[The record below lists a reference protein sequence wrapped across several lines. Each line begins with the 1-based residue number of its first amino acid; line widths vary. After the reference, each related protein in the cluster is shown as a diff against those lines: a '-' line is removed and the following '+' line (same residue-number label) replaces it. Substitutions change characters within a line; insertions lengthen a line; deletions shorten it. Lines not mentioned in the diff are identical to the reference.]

1 MSWKKPEVFLAQ
13 KFIRTPFTWLAYLIL
28 AFYGYYLN
36 IYGPITP
43 YLKDEL
49 GLTYTV
55 SSLHFTAFAAG
66 ILIVGFFGH
75 ILIEKVGRRRSLWI
89 GAFGISLSA
98 FLLLAGTTPVVTI
111 GASLLMGT
119 VGSLILAVVPSALS
133 DQYGEQRAV
142 ALSEANVV
150 SSFFS
155 TIAPLLVGWFVV
167 VAGSWR
173 WALATVAL
181 APILMLLV
189 FRKTKP
195 APARLVK
202 DDSPIARNKSLP
214 GLYWV
219 LWMAI
224 VLAVSVEFCMIY
236 WSADYF
242 VVGLGMQ
249 KVDAAQAVSLF
260 LAAMIVGRLGGS
272 LLVQRFAVQKLVL
285 AATLAAGVGFI
296 VFWKAETI
304 LAGLTGLFIT
314 GLGVAS
320 MYPLIL
326 SMAMG
331 ASNGNSVQASA
342 RATLASGTAILL
354 LPLILGRLA
363 DSFGIHNAYA
373 IVAFLLLG
381 VFLIVLFAGRH
392 STTRN
397 LATVKSIVQG
407 RD

>member
-1 MSWKKPEVFLAQ
+1 M
-13 KFIRTPFTWLAYLIL
+13 
-28 AFYGYYLN
+28 
-36 IYGPITP
+36 
-43 YLKDEL
+43 
-49 GLTYTV
+49 
-55 SSLHFTAFAAG
+55 
-66 ILIVGFFGH
+66 
-75 ILIEKVGRRRSLWI
+75 
-89 GAFGISLSA
+89 
-98 FLLLAGTTPVVTI
+98 
-111 GASLLMGT
+111 
-119 VGSLILAVVPSALS
+119 
-133 DQYGEQRAV
+133 
-142 ALSEANVV
+142 V

-181 APILMLLV
+181 APILILLV

-326 SMAMG
+326 SIAMG

-407 RD
+407 GD

>member
-1 MSWKKPEVFLAQ
+1 LTQ
-13 KFIRTPFTWLAYLIL
+13 KFNRTRFTWLAYLLL
-28 AFYGYYLN
+28 AFYGYFLN
-36 IYGPITP
+36 VFGPITP

-49 GLTYTV
+49 GLTYTI

-66 ILIVGFFGH
+66 ILIVGFLGH

-98 FLLLAGTTPVVTI
+98 FLLVAGTTPVVTI
-111 GASLLMGT
+111 GASMLMGS

-133 DQYGEQRAV
+133 DQYGEQRAI

-155 TIAPLLVGWFVV
+155 SIAPLLVGWFVFA
-167 VAGSWR
+167 AGSWR
-173 WALATVAL
+173 LALAIVAL
-181 APILMLLV
+181 APILMLWG
-189 FRKTKP
+189 FRKTTP
-195 APARLVK
+195 PPSRLVK
-202 DDSPIARNKSLP
+202 DDAPLASKSLP
-214 GLYWV
+214 ALFWV

-236 WSADYF
+236 WSADYLE
-242 VVGLGMQ
+242 VGLGMQ

-260 LAAMIVGRLGGS
+260 LAAMIVGRWGGS
-272 LLVQRFAVQKLVL
+272 RLVQRFADQKIVL
-285 AATLAAGVGFI
+285 AAILAAGVGFI
-296 VFWKAETI
+296 IFWKAETI

-320 MYPLIL
+320 LYPLIL
-326 SMAMG
+326 SMAIG

-363 DSFGIHNAYA
+363 DTFGIHQAYA
-373 IVAFLLLG
+373 IVALLLLG
-381 VFLIVLFAGRH
+381 VLMIILFAGRH
-392 STTRN
+392 SAA
-397 LATVKSIVQG
+397 LSPETVKTMVKG
-407 RD
+407 RG

>member
-1 MSWKKPEVFLAQ
+1 MAQ
-13 KFIRTPFTWLAYLIL
+13 KFIRTPFTWLAYLLL
-28 AFYGYYLN
+28 AFYGYFLN
-36 IYGPITP
+36 MFGPITP

-89 GAFGISLSA
+89 GALGISLST
-98 FLLLAGTTPVVTI
+98 FLLLAGTTPLVTI

-119 VGSLILAVVPSALS
+119 VGSLILAVVPSTLS

-155 TIAPLLVGWFVV
+155 TVAPLLVGWFVV

-202 DDSPIARNKSLP
+202 GDFSTARNTSLP

-224 VLAVSVEFCMIY
+224 MLAVSVEFCMIY
-236 WSADYF
+236 WSADYL

-260 LAAMIVGRLGGS
+260 LAAMIIGRLGGS
-272 LLVQRFAVQKLVL
+272 RLVKRFAVQKLVL
-285 AATLAAGVGFI
+285 AAILAAGVGFI

-326 SMAMG
+326 SMAIG

-363 DSFGIHNAYA
+363 DSFGIHQAYA
-373 IVAFLLLG
+373 IVALLLLG
-381 VFLIVLFAGRH
+381 VFLIVLFTGRH
-392 STTRN
+392 SAIRS
-397 LATVKSIVQG
+397 LETVKTHLKG
-407 RD
+407 MD